1 MGRRGRLG
9 IDLERLIGDIYAAS
23 REYRI
28 LTTRQLFYIMVSNY
42 GYPNSSNFYRNYLD
56 RYLTKLRRV
65 DPVLDAKFV
74 DPSREF
80 IAQPMDWQRIEIWVE
95 KYSIFN
101 FLSASGLIQRYPAP
115 ILILRGFGSLSV
127 YRDAIKR
134 AQQRNVKRI
143 LYLGDHDPSGLMI
156 EQVSRR
162 EIKVELVRLAITYE
176 QAVGLPAQR
185 VKRKDT
191 RARKYISKFGD
202 RCWEIEVLPPERLL
216 QIVEE
221 ALQRRIPVE
230 FLRESELR
238 QEASK
243 IVAELLRPLRERIEA
258 KAYEFLQRGV
268 PSEEVERRLK
278 RRF

>member
-1 MGRRGRLG
+1 
-9 IDLERLIGDIYAAS
+9 
-23 REYRI
+23 
-28 LTTRQLFYIMVSNY
+28 
-42 GYPNSSNFYRNYLD
+42 
-56 RYLTKLRRV
+56 
-65 DPVLDAKFV
+65 
-74 DPSREF
+74 
-80 IAQPMDWQRIEIWVE
+80 
-95 KYSIFN
+95 
-101 FLSASGLIQRYPAP
+101 
-115 ILILRGFGSLSV
+115 
-127 YRDAIKR
+127 
-134 AQQRNVKRI
+134 
-143 LYLGDHDPSGLMI
+143 MI

-243 IVAELLRPLRERIEA
+243 VAAELLRSLREQIEA
-258 KAYEFLQRGV
+258 KAYELLQRGV

-278 RRF
+278 RIFEFP